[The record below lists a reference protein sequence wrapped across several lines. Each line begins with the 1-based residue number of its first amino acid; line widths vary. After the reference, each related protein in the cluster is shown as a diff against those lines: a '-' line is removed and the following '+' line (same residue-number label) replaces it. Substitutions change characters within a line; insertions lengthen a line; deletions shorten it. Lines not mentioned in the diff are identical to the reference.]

1 MLLLLHYP
9 PSPMTIASASTI
21 EIAHIIPPFS
31 FSFTS
36 SHPFPPPHAP
46 SHLLTPPF
54 CSIGL
59 GMNLLLRADYV
70 FLWGN
75 ELIMYS
81 CGVLFFVT
89 SLAALA
95 NDITISLSSTLFFS
109 GSSLLSFFGAFVF
122 RAFRGFCFQGLCSLL
137 LSLLPSPPYAPPV
150 LFLPLRPLPELL
162 ILRPLV
168 EQLFFRIRFFFVIFE
183 K

>member
-31 FSFTS
+31 TSFTS
-36 SHPFPPPHAP
+36 SPPLPPPHTYL
-46 SHLLTPPF
+46 HLLTPPF

-75 ELIMYS
+75 ELIMHS

-89 SLAALA
+89 SLPAPRH
-95 NDITISLSSTLFFS
+95 
-109 GSSLLSFFGAFVF
+109 SLLSFFYSFSFLSSSSGSF
-122 RAFRGFCFQGLCSLL
+122 RALSFSL
-137 LSLLPSPPYAPPV
+137 SPFSTPSRATYFASPS
-150 LFLPLRPLPELL
+150 
-162 ILRPLV
+162 
-168 EQLFFRIRFFFVIFE
+168 
-183 K
+183 

>member
-31 FSFTS
+31 SSFTS

-81 CGVLFFVT
+81 CGVLSFVT
-89 SLAALA
+89 SLAAPRHSH
-95 NDITISLSSTLFFS
+95 DYLSFFYSFLFFS
-109 GSSLLSFFGAFVF
+109 GSFRALSFSLSPFSTPS
-122 RAFRGFCFQGLCSLL
+122 RATYFAS
-137 LSLLPSPPYAPPV
+137 PS
-150 LFLPLRPLPELL
+150 
-162 ILRPLV
+162 
-168 EQLFFRIRFFFVIFE
+168 
-183 K
+183 